1 MKGQNIQ
8 IREVREAEGK
18 KIRGKKRRNK
28 GKSAQGKKRE
38 NKGKSAQGKKKSFR
52 KWGNR
57 NQRQNK
63 RNGKKSGKGGAKGK
77 GRKREKVNKKKGAR
91 KGGKSAFHDL
101 ISRQVTYTC
110 ATFYDKDNT
119 TAVRDFRY
127 VRNQVQKARR
137 AKKRVEKLDRL
148 TLKAATAFLA
158 GAAFYKDC
166 SDPRALALYEG
177 LR

>member
-18 KIRGKKRRNK
+18 KIRGKKRR
-28 GKSAQGKKRE
+28 

-77 GRKREKVNKKKGAR
+77 GRKREKVNEKKGAR

-110 ATFYDKDNT
+110 ATFYDQDDT

-127 VRNQVQKARR
+127 ARNQIQKAKR
-137 AKKRVEKLDRL
+137 AKKRVEKLNRL
-148 TLKAATAFLA
+148 TEKAATAFLA

-166 SDPRALALYEG
+166 SDPRAPALYDG
-177 LR
+177 LRFY